1 MIWDHLRPSKTKI
14 PKPNCKVSYI
24 LYYILTTFWLN
35 FDYILTKL
43 GLLSLQNEAEIVRLF
58 FQQMPSNFAS
68 NQRKRIFTVSVP
80 FSERQVAPTE
90 VLCYHLQAVRYLLV
104 TRKYLEEAPVKI
116 QIQRPVKT
124 KDLSYFSFLTT
135 ISFRF
140 KGRQLYIRFC
150 DEIDSWFFRAADG
163 KLAMQNVNRCRLFDK
178 DANFRGRRCKLN

>member
-1 MIWDHLRPSKTKI
+1 
-14 PKPNCKVSYI
+14 
-24 LYYILTTFWLN
+24 
-35 FDYILTKL
+35 
-43 GLLSLQNEAEIVRLF
+43 
-58 FQQMPSNFAS
+58 MPSNFAS

-104 TRKYLEEAPVKI
+104 TRKYLEEVPVKI

-124 KDLSYFSFLTT
+124 KDFSYFSFLTT

-150 DEIDSWFFRAADG
+150 DEIDS
-163 KLAMQNVNRCRLFDK
+163 
-178 DANFRGRRCKLN
+178 